1 MKRCPK
7 CGFETADSEMNFC
20 PHCSNNNGNGKVELD
35 MIHSSK
41 ASGNRTSKNTS
52 NAITGVSEI
61 EQMKIVGGAPNI
73 QAEIGSKII
82 DGDGNVVGRDI
93 IDQRKFI
100 DQRSFYQKELS
111 EAERLRQNSSQYYN
125 ACVELIKDGFIDDD
139 AKRQLNALRH
149 TLGLHKDIAEYI
161 QKEVIEESAV
171 KSTTMSCAVIDFIT
185 RVKGYIE
192 CNNKDQIQAS
202 FVQLEAYHKK
212 IDNGHLDCLYF
223 QLKAILYPSYYLKDY
238 SAGTKSY
245 WEAFWSY
252 VALARM
258 DNEEAVQSLA
268 NLVRWDNY
276 FPYQNQSILQTVG
289 LLMQDKVQEAREA
302 YKSIITGYSSDL
314 EPVCDAIRELLDQDW
329 DLVTDVSPQT
339 KFYVESL
346 FRRAYDQ
353 IKDQAGK
360 RKAAEIAAIHQQEL
374 EAQAIQDKKENFI
387 LQYEAKKG
395 SIRDALILSGATQ
408 TQYEEWKRYD
418 ANFRLSLENVD
429 KRLAQEK
436 IDAERR
442 IEELK
447 EAFLVHY
454 ESDGGSI
461 SVAMAHSGIEQ
472 SQFDEWKGTDSRFRT
487 RLNDID
493 ALLAAK
499 IEEENQKI
507 QRQKEH
513 LLSCYEAYECDLQK
527 ACKEVG
533 SSPEIVKE
541 WQNTDLS
548 FNNSINYIKRKY
560 DAKRRKKILAVVLPC
575 ILIAILCV
583 IIGLQLKNAA
593 NARQLA
599 AAANDRY
606 VEATA
611 NLSAI
616 IKGIP
621 NNVDDISIEKH
632 FNSLVAGSDTLKAIV
647 ILEQKPQLEGKEE
660 SKELRRGLLEKADVV
675 YEYAKNLSGT
685 SSSVPGYESERQIG
699 LEYINKVENLK
710 HIISK

>member
-1 MKRCPK
+1 VASAM
-7 CGFETADSEMNFC
+7 SEM
-20 PHCSNNNGNGKVELD
+20 GNKG
-35 MIHSSK
+35 
-41 ASGNRTSKNTS
+41 
-52 NAITGVSEI
+52 I
-61 EQMKIVGGAPNI
+61 E
-73 QAEIGSKII
+73 
-82 DGDGNVVGRDI
+82 GDGNINTGSIHIED
-93 IDQRKFI
+93 K
-100 DQRSFYQKELS
+100 RSQIFNIEQKELA
-111 EAERLRQNSSQYYN
+111 EAERYRQNTSQYYN
-125 ACVELIKDGFIDDD
+125 TCVELIKDGFIDNEGI
-139 AKRQLNALRH
+139 KLLKALRH
-149 TLGLHKDIAEYI
+149 ELGLHKDIAEHI
-161 QKEVIEESAV
+161 EKEVIEESTEKRAAL
-171 KSTTMSCAVIDFIT
+171 SGAVIDFIS
-185 RVKGYIE
+185 RVKGYIKI
-192 CNNKDQIQAS
+192 NNKSQIQAS
-202 FVQLEAYHKK
+202 FVQLEAYQKK
-212 IDNGHLDCLYF
+212 IDDVHLEQLYF

-238 SAGTKSY
+238 SAGTTSY

-252 VALARM
+252 VALVRM
-258 DNEEAVQSLA
+258 DNGEAAQSLA

-276 FPYQNQSILQTVG
+276 FPYQNQSILQTIG

-302 YKSIITGYSSDL
+302 YKSIIIGFSSDL

-395 SIRDALILSGATQ
+395 SIRDALILSGVTQ

-454 ESDGGSI
+454 ESDNGSI
-461 SVAMAHSGIEQ
+461 SAAMAHSGIEQ
-472 SQFDEWKGTDSRFRT
+472 SHFDEWKGTDSRFRT

-499 IEEENQKI
+499 KEEENQKI

-583 IIGLQLKNAA
+583 IIGFQLKNAA
-593 NARQLA
+593 NARLLA
-599 AAANDRY
+599 DAANDRY
-606 VEATA
+606 EEATT

-616 IKGIP
+616 IEAIP

-632 FNSLVAGSDTLKAIV
+632 FNALVAGCDSLKAIV
-647 ILEQKPQLEGKEE
+647 ALEQKPQLKGNEV
-660 SKELRRGLLEKADVV
+660 SSRLRHDLLNKAKIILNK
-675 YEYAKNLSGT
+675 ALKLHGT
-685 SSSVPGYESERQIG
+685 SSDVPNYASEQELG
-699 LEYINKVENLK
+699 EEYVNKVDALIKQLN
-710 HIISK
+710 SK